1 MQQPIWNNEA
11 MGDIDTFGLE
21 QSALMRVPMLPDNY
35 MPVQRGFMLKEVQGL
50 LEPQMLYSYGQQD
63 GQDTLVDIHE
73 EEFDQYKY

>member
-1 MQQPIWNNEA
+1 
-11 MGDIDTFGLE
+11 
-21 QSALMRVPMLPDNY
+21 MLPDNY